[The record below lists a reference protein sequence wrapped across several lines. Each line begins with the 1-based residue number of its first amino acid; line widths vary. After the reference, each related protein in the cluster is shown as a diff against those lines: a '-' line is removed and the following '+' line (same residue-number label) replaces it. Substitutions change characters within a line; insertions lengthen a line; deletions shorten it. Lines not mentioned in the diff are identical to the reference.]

1 MSSRSKHPG
10 GRASSFSSRSMGSY
24 SIPRVG
30 YGPTQV
36 APITAVTVNQSLLVP
51 LKIDIDPTVHAVR
64 KQEKEQIMKLNNR
77 FASFIDKVRHLEQQN
92 KMLETKWKLLQQE
105 TATPSEVEPM
115 LKAYVASLQRQLD
128 CITSDKRRLDMENSA
143 MHKNV
148 NDNKTEYEQEINKR
162 SHAENEFVM
171 IKKDV
176 DMGYL
181 SKLELEDLLSSLS
194 EEFNFLK
201 AIYDAELFELREDMK
216 ETSVVVQMD
225 NSRALNMDQVVS
237 EVKLQYEELAARGRE
252 EAESW
257 HRTKFDQMT
266 AEADQYGN
274 ELRSAKNEIAEL
286 NRIISRLQNEIAAL
300 KAQHSTLEQ
309 QIAEAERHGDTA
321 VIDAKAR
328 IKDLGDALQK
338 AKRNMARQLREYQEL
353 MNVKLALD
361 IEISTY
367 RKLLEGEEERLG
379 QDSAVNI
386 KAVPTREDYIMEKN
400 RILTHVLQPKGTSS
414 LLSGDL
420 SANVI
425 NSCMYI
431 SLQTSV
437 AQERDRQV
445 GSVSLDSAVC
455 TTLCAE
461 RKNVILVGPEG
472 AGKTTALEKL
482 VLDWAKGE
490 RLQSFTYVFHFNLK
504 ELNGLQEML
513 SLETL
518 MLRHS
523 CVPPDS
529 MTPLLQNSE
538 HVLLVFDDLHV
549 FSHSLDPSL
558 HTLCADPSQAVSP
571 GCLVASL
578 LHGSLLKGASFV
590 VASRQSGRLKFL
602 SGTQMEVLGFL
613 KPQREAYFNRAF
625 TDPTLANKAI
635 AHLEKTLGFYEFCSS
650 PRFCWTVCS
659 LYKSLMNAGEELPE
673 TVSQLCVGVLV
684 YLIQEV
690 LLTTACSRDLM
701 LALGKMASH
710 CFLNQHLS
718 CTREELGSFGLEK
731 FLEAAAVFLQVDG
744 EQLDTRVFS
753 FPSQL
758 MQEFLIAVSYLWS
771 SASTEG
777 VEEILEK
784 HRGHAKLLD
793 SFLSAL
799 SEPVQRRPLETVLGE
814 PNVDRVADFK
824 RWLKS
829 SSEEALRGYRKD
841 QHHHYFHLLHQAQ
854 SKSLVKEVITIT
866 ARMGISY
873 ADLSLQESVA
883 LNYVVEC
890 LGEMEKLNLYLSRN
904 LTEEQVE
911 ALAPAMSLSHQIML
925 MDSRLSSGAVA
936 HLASALSR
944 GITTELDLSQ
954 SQLGDEKFKVLCAGL
969 RDCKLTT
976 LKIQSCKLTAA
987 SMGALSAAL
996 TSGQSELRKVDLTL
1010 NSISLPGV
1018 ASLCEALQHPS
1029 CKLQCPRVSGGLTR
1043 SRHLAAT
1050 DALQFTL
1057 LSLFQDSTTAA

>member
-1 MSSRSKHPG
+1 M
-10 GRASSFSSRSMGSY
+10 FSS
-24 SIPRVG
+24 
-30 YGPTQV
+30 
-36 APITAVTVNQSLLVP
+36 LLCVC
-51 LKIDIDPTVHAVR
+51 
-64 KQEKEQIMKLNNR
+64 
-77 FASFIDKVRHLEQQN
+77 
-92 KMLETKWKLLQQE
+92 LETVITL
-105 TATPSEVEPM
+105 PS
-115 LKAYVASLQRQLD
+115 S
-128 CITSDKRRLDMENSA
+128 
-143 MHKNV
+143 
-148 NDNKTEYEQEINKR
+148 
-162 SHAENEFVM
+162 
-171 IKKDV
+171 
-176 DMGYL
+176 
-181 SKLELEDLLSSLS
+181 
-194 EEFNFLK
+194 
-201 AIYDAELFELREDMK
+201 
-216 ETSVVVQMD
+216 
-225 NSRALNMDQVVS
+225 
-237 EVKLQYEELAARGRE
+237 
-252 EAESW
+252 
-257 HRTKFDQMT
+257 
-266 AEADQYGN
+266 
-274 ELRSAKNEIAEL
+274 
-286 NRIISRLQNEIAAL
+286 
-300 KAQHSTLEQ
+300 
-309 QIAEAERHGDTA
+309 
-321 VIDAKAR
+321 
-328 IKDLGDALQK
+328 
-338 AKRNMARQLREYQEL
+338 
-353 MNVKLALD
+353 
-361 IEISTY
+361 
-367 RKLLEGEEERLG
+367 
-379 QDSAVNI
+379 
-386 KAVPTREDYIMEKN
+386 
-400 RILTHVLQPKGTSS
+400 TSS

-490 RLQSFTYVFHFNLK
+490 RLQSFIYVFHFNLK

-549 FSHSLDPSL
+549 FSHCLDPSL
-558 HTLCADPSQAVSP
+558 HTLCADPCQVVSP

-690 LLTTACSRDLM
+690 LLTTACSRELM

-814 PNVDRVADFK
+814 PNADRVADFK

-829 SSEEALRGYRKD
+829 SSEEALRGYHKD

-976 LKIQSCKLTAA
+976 LKLQVCRLTELSCDDLASVLSSGTARLQRLAMRHNQIGDRGFVKLCTGLRSPHCKLQELQIQSCKLTAA

-1010 NSISLPGV
+1010 NSIGLPGV

-1029 CKLQCPRVSGGLTR
+1029 CKLQRLVFYDCSLTGESCPHFKEALMSKHCRLSELDLSVNELGQEGALLLCHALGRPGCPVEKLGCDLNKPVFEELGSLLRSGSSLLKSLSVGLNKVGDQGVK
-1043 SRHLAAT
+1043 HLWEAVAHPNCLLEELDVEMTSLT
-1050 DALQFTL
+1050 DACVEDLCAALRATKTL
-1057 LSLFQDSTTAA
+1057 RNLGLSNNSLTDYASSSSYNDFSEDVFEVFETCDKIRF